1 MKAAKAP
8 FNFGG
13 QKGSKGSDIAA
24 LESALQQLLLRATDA
39 RPTATAPL
47 PSASFLP
54 RSMLRTLLSS
64 GLDAAAPE
72 SVRLLSYRVL
82 AEGRGIARQ
91 GGAAPEAIESLKAVV
106 LRELQTDMQE
116 EGQDRGV
123 DEGGGEDVFAQV
135 DADTDNVRI
144 WALRALL
151 NNATDAH
158 LLLFLR
164 CGNLEGQVTVPVFS
178 SDGVSLLSTVLLRTE
193 SAGKTR
199 PS

>member
-1 MKAAKAP
+1 M
-8 FNFGG
+8 
-13 QKGSKGSDIAA
+13 
-24 LESALQQLLLRATDA
+24 LQN
-39 RPTATAPL
+39 
-47 PSASFLP
+47 
-54 RSMLRTLLSS
+54 LLSN

-72 SVRLLSYRVL
+72 NLRLLSYRVL

-91 GGAAPEAIESLKAVV
+91 GGAAPEAIEMLKAVV
-106 LRELQTDMQE
+106 LREFQTDMQE

-123 DEGGGEDVFAQV
+123 EEGGGEDVFAQV

-164 CGNLEGQVTVPVFS
+164 
-178 SDGVSLLSTVLLRTE
+178 
-193 SAGKTR
+193 
-199 PS
+199 

>member
-1 MKAAKAP
+1 MSITHTTQGMKAAKAP
-8 FNFGG
+8 FTLGG
-13 QKGSKGSDIAA
+13 QKGSKGSDLAA

-54 RSMLRTLLSS
+54 RSMLQNLLSN

-72 SVRLLSYRVL
+72 NLRLLSYRVL

-91 GGAAPEAIESLKAVV
+91 GGAAPEAIEMLKAVV
-106 LRELQTDMQE
+106 LREFQTDMQE

-123 DEGGGEDVFAQV
+123 EEGGGEDVFAQV

-164 CGNLEGQVTVPVFS
+164 
-178 SDGVSLLSTVLLRTE
+178 
-193 SAGKTR
+193 
-199 PS
+199 